1 MSDTDIIN
9 TAQQDFNCISKK
21 KTNIKPC
28 LIYCYNSSAYTDR
41 PDN

>member
-21 KTNIKPC
+21 RRILSTAV
-28 LIYCYNSSAYTDR
+28 IYCYNSSAYTDR